1 MAAQSQVILYD
12 DSCPLCKL
20 YTRGFVK
27 IGALPE
33 DGRQGLADAAERL
46 PECVAQLDL
55 HRARH
60 FIPLVD
66 RDTGEVRYG
75 LDALGILLAERFPRL
90 GWLLRSKLP
99 RLAYPLY
106 WLVTYNR
113 RIIAGC
119 PPPVHGFD
127 CAPDFALAP
136 RLTYVLLAL
145 GGWLALGT
153 RFFERAD
160 DLTRTLFLGV
170 VFYQFILLTL
180 CGRRSW
186 DALGALVTNF
196 LMFGILLTLGPP
208 WVALTLAITVGLLDL
223 RRRAWTIQSRT

>member
-1 MAAQSQVILYD
+1 MAAQGRVILYD

-46 PECVAQLDL
+46 PECVARLDL

-75 LDALGILLAERFPRL
+75 LDALCTLLAERFPRL
-90 GWLLRSKLP
+90 GWLFRSRLP
-99 RLAYPLY
+99 KLAYPLY
-106 WLVTYNR
+106 WLITYNR

-119 PPPVHGFD
+119 PPPTRGFD

-136 RLTYVLLAL
+136 RLTYLLLAL

-160 DLTRTLFLGV
+160 DLSRTLLLGV
-170 VFYQFILLTL
+170 VFYQLVLLAL
-180 CGRRSW
+180 FGRRSW
-186 DALGALVTNF
+186 DMLGTLVTNF
-196 LMFGILLTLGPP
+196 LMFGVLLTLGPP
-208 WVALTLAITVGLLDL
+208 SVALILASTLGLLDL
-223 RRRAWTIQSRT
+223 KRRAWAIQSRT

>member
-1 MAAQSQVILYD
+1 MAAQSRVILYD
-12 DSCPLCKL
+12 DSCPLCRA
-20 YTRGFVK
+20 YTQGFVK
-27 IGALPE
+27 LGALPE

-75 LDALGILLAERFPRL
+75 LDALCTILADRFPRL
-90 GWLLRSKLP
+90 GRVLRSKLP

-106 WLVTYNR
+106 WLITYNR
-113 RIIAGC
+113 RVIAGC
-119 PPPVHGFD
+119 PPPARGFD

-145 GGWLALGT
+145 GGWIALSAQ
-153 RFFERAD
+153 FFARAD
-160 DLTRTLFLGV
+160 DAARTVFLGV
-170 VFYQFILLTL
+170 VVYQLLFL
-180 CGRRSW
+180 IFCGRRSW
-186 DALGALVTNF
+186 DALGTLATNF

-208 WVALTLAITVGLLDL
+208 WVALTLAGAVGLLDL
-223 RRRAWTIQSRT
+223 VRRAWAIQSRT